1 MNIYFAG
8 SIRGGRD
15 DKDLYHQIIDYLKK
29 YGTVLTEHI
38 GSNLSINGELLEDT
52 YIYERDMKYLLS
64 SNLVVAE
71 CSTPSLGVGIEI
83 GTAVEKKIPVI
94 VLYKNKEKKISAM
107 INGCKHIIVINCEEN
122 DLSYLFSE
130 LDKEINNIVI
140 K

>member
-8 SIRGGRD
+8 PIRGGRD
-15 DKDLYHQIIDYLKK
+15 DKDLYHQIIEYLKK

-107 INGCKHIIVINCEEN
+107 ISGCKDIIVINYEEN